1 MGPSFL
7 ASASAISSAYL
18 GTTTALALMH
28 ERPPLSAM
36 LAAITSMKLGQFS
49 IWSSPMT
56 NLLQPG
62 PWIWIAGLCAYC
74 WVVDLSPKIKARPH
88 KFRMAAAPS

>member
-1 MGPSFL
+1 
-7 ASASAISSAYL
+7 
-18 GTTTALALMH
+18 MH

-36 LAAITSMKLGQFS
+36 LAAMTSMNSGQFS

-62 PWIWIAGLCAYC
+62 PWIWIAGLWAYC